1 VSWVV
6 PAIVT
11 AFAMFAATNI
21 DDAVVL
27 VVLNVASQAGGVPK
41 RWQIWAG
48 QYLGFSVIVLV
59 AFLAALGLRVVPVE
73 WVGLMGLIP
82 LLLGIRGLLNLIR
95 TRRDSDQVPPVMATG
110 LFSVVAITVSNG
122 GDNIA
127 LYTPVFRII
136 GVADAALTLAVFA
149 VCTALWCLAGQL
161 AVSHQRV
168 VEMLQR
174 SSRWLVPVVFVV
186 LGFYIIGRS
195 GLMGS
200 VFR

>member
-27 VVLNVASQAGGVPK
+27 VVLNVASQAGGLPK
-41 RWQIWAG
+41 RWEIWAG
-48 QYLGFSVIVLV
+48 QYLGFSVILLV
-59 AFLAALGLRVVPVE
+59 SFTAALGLRVVPVE
-73 WVGLMGLIP
+73 WVGLLGLIP
-82 LLLGIRGLLNLIR
+82 LLLGIRGLLKLIR
-95 TRRDSDQVPPVMATG
+95 TRCDRDPDPPVIATG
-110 LFSVVAITVSNG
+110 LLSVVAVTVANG
-122 GDNIA
+122 GDNVA

-174 SSRWLVPVVFVV
+174 SSRWLVPVVFVF
-186 LGFYIIGRS
+186 LGSYIVARS
-195 GLMGS
+195 GLVGG

>member
-110 LFSVVAITVSNG
+110 LLSVVAITVSNG

>member
-6 PAIVT
+6 RAIVT

-41 RWQIWAG
+41 RWEIWAG
-48 QYLGFSVIVLV
+48 QYLGFSAILLV
-59 AFLAALGLRVVPVE
+59 SFTAALGLRVVPVE
-73 WVGLMGLIP
+73 WVGLLGLIP
-82 LLLGIRGLLNLIR
+82 LLLGIRGLLKLIR
-95 TRRDSDQVPPVMATG
+95 TRRDRDSDPPVLVTG
-110 LFSVVAITVSNG
+110 LLSVVAVTVANG

-186 LGFYIIGRS
+186 LGSYIVGRS
-195 GLMGS
+195 GLIGG

>member
-1 VSWVV
+1 MSWVV

-48 QYLGFSVIVLV
+48 QYLGFSVILLV
-59 AFLAALGLRVVPVE
+59 SFTAALGLRVVPVE
-73 WVGLMGLIP
+73 WVGLLGLIP
-82 LLLGIRGLLNLIR
+82 LLLGVRGLLNLIR
-95 TRRDSDQVPPVMATG
+95 ARRDRDPDPPVMATG
-110 LFSVVAITVSNG
+110 LLSVVAVTVANG

-168 VEMLQR
+168 VEVLQR
-174 SSRWLVPVVFVV
+174 ASRWLVPVVFVV
-186 LGFYIIGRS
+186 LGSYIVGRS

>member
-1 VSWVV
+1 VPWVV
-6 PAIVT
+6 PTIVT

-41 RWQIWAG
+41 RWEIWAG
-48 QYLGFSVIVLV
+48 QYLGFSVILLV
-59 AFLAALGLRVVPVE
+59 SFTAALGLKVVPVE
-73 WVGLMGLIP
+73 WVGLLGLIP
-82 LLLGIRGLLNLIR
+82 LLLGIRGLLKLIR
-95 TRRDSDQVPPVMATG
+95 ARRDRDPDPPVMATG
-110 LFSVVAITVSNG
+110 LLSVVAVTVANG

-168 VEMLQR
+168 VEILQR

-186 LGFYIIGRS
+186 LGSYIVGRS

>member
-168 VEMLQR
+168 VEVLQR

>member
-1 VSWVV
+1 MSWVV

-110 LFSVVAITVSNG
+110 LLSVVAITVSNG

-195 GLMGS
+195 GLMGG

>member
-1 VSWVV
+1 MSWVV

-11 AFAMFAATNI
+11 AFAMFAATSI

-168 VEMLQR
+168 VEVLQR
-174 SSRWLVPVVFVV
+174 SSRSLVPVVFVV